1 MDGTAQQPM
10 EGTSFNHTFED
21 ASAPS
26 GMIPRVYGRSY
37 AIEAELS
44 VPGEGAE
51 GVIVAEADEMGGF
64 SLWVDEMACCTPAT
78 R

>member
-1 MDGTAQQPM
+1 
-10 EGTSFNHTFED
+10 
-21 ASAPS
+21 
-26 GMIPRVYGRSY
+26 MIPRVYGRSY

-44 VPGEGAE
+44 VPDGGAE

-64 SLWVDEMACCTPAT
+64 SSGSTRTDCCTTAT